1 MHAWGSAIVRIKA
14 FTGCRT
20 SGYRQ
25 NPGKARTTQKNP
37 DNAWYFWYFCLPKT
51 KGRPNFFYY
60 YRGILGCFSDYVP
73 KKSLV

>member
-25 NPGKARTTQKNP
+25 NPEKPRQCVVFLVFLPPKNKRQETEKYEFCITVNTLLQARPQ
-37 DNAWYFWYFCLPKT
+37 
-51 KGRPNFFYY
+51 
-60 YRGILGCFSDYVP
+60 
-73 KKSLV
+73 